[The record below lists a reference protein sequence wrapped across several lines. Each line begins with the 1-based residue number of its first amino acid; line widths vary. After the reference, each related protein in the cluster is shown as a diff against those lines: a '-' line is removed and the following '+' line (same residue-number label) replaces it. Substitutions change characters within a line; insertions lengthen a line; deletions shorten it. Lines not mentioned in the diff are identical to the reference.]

1 LKIDRRVFK
10 YIEYELYNYEQ
21 TKRDLALYKEQVL
34 EGTSKP
40 EVAVQSGLSDPT
52 ASKAIKLM
60 SSAFVMHA
68 ERVINA
74 IDKSLAMLG
83 EQYKRLFELKYI
95 KCMPWQ
101 RIIYEMYI
109 SEGTYYRLRREI
121 VTTVGQKLGL
131 VNIE

>member
-1 LKIDRRVFK
+1 
-10 YIEYELYNYEQ
+10 
-21 TKRDLALYKEQVL
+21 
-34 EGTSKP
+34 
-40 EVAVQSGLSDPT
+40 
-52 ASKAIKLM
+52 M

-68 ERVINA
+68 ERIINA
-74 IDKSLAMLG
+74 VDKSLEMLG
-83 EQYKRLFELKYI
+83 EQHKRLFELKYI

-101 RIIYEMYI
+101 RIICEMYI